1 MRSWDYEAKG
11 LIRRELFSVA
21 KDYEKQRGEKFVARS
36 AIMIPAAECLCVQ
49 EALRQG
55 IFTTD
60 TKILAI
66 EREPLVARQIVKKF
80 TELGIKQFVILKEDL
95 KDITSDELDYAADQ
109 LDVDREDCD
118 QYFDFAYLDT
128 CGCYTDSV
136 RDAINEIAI
145 FLSPNSIMAATFML
159 ADRSGRTW
167 MHSPR
172 GFKHYKFSDRGD
184 VKHAIN
190 SQKIAGTFHKNI
202 FEECSY
208 ANLGEYYTLTYARPY
223 KNRKD
228 DAPMITF
235 MFQSPLDSGEASTFK
250 CQNIVTS
257 SGSDASYDLNYV

>member
-1 MRSWDYEAKG
+1 MRSWGHEAKG

-21 KDYEKQRGEKFVARS
+21 KDYEKQRGEKFVAKS
-36 AIMIPAAECLCVQ
+36 AIMIPAHECLCVQ

-66 EREPLVARQIVKKF
+66 EREPLVAKKMAKQLKK
-80 TELGIKQFVILKEDL
+80 LGIKKFEILQEDL
-95 KDITSDELDYAADQ
+95 KDITRLELDYAADK
-109 LDVDREDCD
+109 LDIDPYDCD
-118 QYFDFAYLDT
+118 QYFDFVYLDT

-136 RDAINEIAI
+136 RDAINEIAV

-167 MHSPR
+167 MRSPR

-190 SQKIAGTFHKNI
+190 SKKLREHFIRI
-202 FEECSY
+202 FLKSVPI
-208 ANLGEYYTLTYARPY
+208 LT
-223 KNRKD
+223 
-228 DAPMITF
+228 
-235 MFQSPLDSGEASTFK
+235 
-250 CQNIVTS
+250 
-257 SGSDASYDLNYV
+257 